1 MTPPIFNGLPGESVQ
16 EFMDRRNA
24 EFAAAVGHNYS
35 APRFLS
41 VQDVANRSSDGR
53 F

>member
-24 EFAAAVGHNYS
+24 EFAAAAPNYS
-35 APRFLS
+35 VRFLS